1 MDFAKRLKQLREAR
15 KLTQE
20 ELGIQVGKTI
30 ESGTIA
36 RTTISGYELG
46 SRSPDLETLDAF
58 ADFFNVDVDYLLG
71 RKDTTTVI
79 DFSAPNILAAHATE
93 DLTEE
98 EMEEVRNYIAF
109 LKSKRK

>member
-1 MDFAKRLKQLREAR
+1 MDFAKRLKQLRESR

-20 ELGIQVGKTI
+20 ELGIQVGKTM
-30 ESGTIA
+30 ESGVIA

-71 RKDTTTVI
+71 RKDSTTVL
-79 DFSAPNILAAHATE
+79 DPTTSDVLAAHATD

-98 EMEEVRNYIAF
+98 EMDEVRQYIDY